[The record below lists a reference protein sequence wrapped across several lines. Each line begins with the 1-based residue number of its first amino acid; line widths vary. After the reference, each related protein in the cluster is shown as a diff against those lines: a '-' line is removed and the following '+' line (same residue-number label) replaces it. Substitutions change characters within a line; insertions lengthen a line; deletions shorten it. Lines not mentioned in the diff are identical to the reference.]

1 LGKKKSGSL
10 IVTRPATR
18 SLRTC
23 FNRQN
28 EQLRLHA
35 AMCRYPKLIPSS
47 AWNEPDRYIHTRGVY
62 RYSVLWRLFGVFE
75 VPSCQEQSV
84 NIRFS

>member
-1 LGKKKSGSL
+1 MAVGSDGYMMLINKKSGSL
-10 IVTRPATR
+10 IITRPATR

-35 AMCRYPKLIPSS
+35 YMQIPQTHFKHVPEMS
-47 AWNEPDRYIHTRGVY
+47 PDRYIHTRGVY
-62 RYSVLWRLFGVFE
+62 RCYAL
-75 VPSCQEQSV
+75 
-84 NIRFS
+84 